1 MDIEDVNIRMPQQ
14 TMDFKA
20 LRAKFQEEDLL
31 LRQPRVKPNLP
42 EKPKVVPPPTSPTHY
57 LPAGARP
64 SLLTSINQTLNGRSV
79 MAPRVVFKDEK
90 ESEKPLKTTL
100 LERNQGKLLTKASK
114 EPLDENLLYHKLIK
128 DKKPQPVTTADLVSA
143 PYPSTVPNSK
153 KKGFL
158 GLKWPAKTNLDN
170 VPTDPILDTPTLDG
184 PVLAPLIPIPP
195 EFDDEPNFSSLP
207 DSDGAMA
214 VPPSVTSP
222 PFFISDIP
230 DPYLP
235 SPESETPLEISV
247 LDHQGR
253 ISLVPS
259 PKPIS
264 TPSPEFSSPM
274 PSPSKPERGV
284 TPVSIE
290 AMLKNID
297 DSPSPLPTEGSR
309 SALSALER
317 ADDIG
322 QYRRSGAAD
331 QRVLGALQKIRRKSN
346 LNLQT
351 NSSVSSSPPPEELH
365 LPPSPT
371 TLLAELPSLQTSR
384 ARRHSS
390 KIGGQSS
397 PTLEDTKKG
406 GTEDI
411 PMMLDSLPR
420 NVDRANLEV
429 APKKPVKPSSIKTPN
444 FEPPPPPTQHNAI
457 PTASNLSEM
466 PSANDFG
473 DVTSKTLA
481 ASQWGNGEHTGPDIP
496 DGNTPLYMNG
506 IMLTGNQPTIGNQ
519 LPDHPRSFPVST
531 TVNSQATAGDQAHGI
546 AYTGNSDHDLF
557 SPKRRAKTE
566 VGKKK
571 KGPPKNPYAESMQEY
586 NEGNNKASLFGKR
599 DKKVALAAEGPDDKE
614 LKKREKQRLEKEKK
628 ELKEKQERE
637 KKELKEQEKR
647 ENEIRKK
654 FKITG
659 SEEAMYRAKVTVTT
673 KGRKDDLPV
682 QKGDDIS
689 IIRTTNCP
697 KGKWLARNFTNNYG
711 YVAVDHVDLDIKEM
725 LELGRNTSATRMS
738 TPVEADTSVSVPR
751 SDFHDSAI
759 SPSGISNQYPQP
771 SESFSD
777 DSEEWTVDDDDAIS
791 PTDTAYPQAPLSK
804 NRSMPDLGNA
814 DFNVSHHHS
823 RNDLHAGGQAKNE
836 ALQKLATFFHAPK
849 AEQPTASSTSEPE
862 TRFVFGSQRPI
873 QQPHAMDFEYPDL
886 LILPPPELYADDS
899 E

>member
-100 LERNQGKLLTKASK
+100 LERNQGKLPTKASK

-143 PYPSTVPNSK
+143 PYPSIVPNSK
-153 KKGFL
+153 KKSFL
-158 GLKWPAKTNLDN
+158 GLRWPAKTNLDN

-207 DSDGAMA
+207 DSDG
-214 VPPSVTSP
+214 VTSP

-230 DPYLP
+230 EPYLP
-235 SPESETPLEISV
+235 SPESETPLEISI

-259 PKPIS
+259 PKPIHHTIS
-264 TPSPEFSSPM
+264 TPSPDFSSPM
-274 PSPSKPERGV
+274 PSPSEPERGV

-297 DSPSPLPTEGSR
+297 DSPSPLPAEGSR

-322 QYRRSGAAD
+322 QLRRNGAAD
-331 QRVLGALQKIRRKSN
+331 QRVLSALQKIRRKSN

-351 NSSVSSSPPPEELH
+351 NSSVSSSPPPEDLH

-390 KIGGQSS
+390 KTGGQSS

-473 DVTSKTLA
+473 DATSKTLA

-496 DGNTPLYMNG
+496 DGNTALYVNG

-546 AYTGNSDHDLF
+546 AYTGNSDHDVL

-571 KGPPKNPYAESMQEY
+571 KGPPKNPYAETMQDY
-586 NEGNNKASLFGKR
+586 NEGNKASLFGKR
-599 DKKVALAAEGPDDKE
+599 DKKVALAPEGPDHKE

-637 KKELKEQEKR
+637 KKELKEREKR

-682 QKGDDIS
+682 QKGEDIS

-725 LELGRNTSATRMS
+725 LELGRNTSGTRVS
-738 TPVEADTSVSVPR
+738 SPVEADTGVSVPR
-751 SDFHDSAI
+751 SDSAM

-777 DSEEWTVDDDDAIS
+777 DSEEWTIDDDDAIS

-823 RNDLHAGGQAKNE
+823 RHDLHAGGQAKNE

-849 AEQPTASSTSEPE
+849 AEQPSASSTSEPE

-873 QQPHAMDFEYPDL
+873 QQPHAMDFEYPDS

>member
-100 LERNQGKLLTKASK
+100 LERNQGKLPTKASK

-143 PYPSTVPNSK
+143 PYPSIVPNSK
-153 KKGFL
+153 KKSFL
-158 GLKWPAKTNLDN
+158 GLRWPAKTNLDN

-207 DSDGAMA
+207 DSDG
-214 VPPSVTSP
+214 VTSP

-230 DPYLP
+230 EPYLP
-235 SPESETPLEISV
+235 SPESETPLEISI

-259 PKPIS
+259 PKPIHHTIS
-264 TPSPEFSSPM
+264 TPSPDFSSPM
-274 PSPSKPERGV
+274 PSPSEPERGV

-297 DSPSPLPTEGSR
+297 DSPSPLPAEGSR

-322 QYRRSGAAD
+322 QLRRNGAAD
-331 QRVLGALQKIRRKSN
+331 QRVLSALQKIRRKSN

-351 NSSVSSSPPPEELH
+351 NSSVSSSPPPEDLH

-390 KIGGQSS
+390 KTGGQSS

-473 DVTSKTLA
+473 DATSKTLA

-496 DGNTPLYMNG
+496 DGNTALYVNG

-546 AYTGNSDHDLF
+546 AYTGNSDHDVL

-571 KGPPKNPYAESMQEY
+571 KGPPKNPYAETMQDY
-586 NEGNNKASLFGKR
+586 NEGNKASLFGKR
-599 DKKVALAAEGPDDKE
+599 DKKVALAPEGPDHKE

-637 KKELKEQEKR
+637 KKELKEREKR

-682 QKGDDIS
+682 QKGEDIS

-725 LELGRNTSATRMS
+725 LELGRNTSGTRVS
-738 TPVEADTSVSVPR
+738 SPVEADTGVSVPR
-751 SDFHDSAI
+751 SDSAM

-777 DSEEWTVDDDDAIS
+777 DSEEWTIDDDDAIS

-814 DFNVSHHHS
+814 DFNVSHHHG
-823 RNDLHAGGQAKNE
+823 RHDLHAGGQAKNE

-849 AEQPTASSTSEPE
+849 AEQPSASTSEPE
-862 TRFVFGSQRPI
+862 TRFVYGSQRPI
-873 QQPHAMDFEYPDL
+873 QQPHAMDFEYPNS